1 MLRRK
6 SPSTPSITTRSRSG
20 SGRGRSTPVRSGRTG
35 FGHGTGRSRSVRTG
49 PSRDQGSVKIGS
61 GRRPRPRRGRPRRG
75 RGQIPW
81 KGLIRISV
89 RSTLNNL
96 FLVASTRRGGVLHR
110 LSVGSA
116 GFPGPRR
123 PAPLS
128 AEQTARHFAHHL
140 RSVGF
145 KRVEVHLSTLL
156 TPGSGRLFTGWS
168 REDSGLGRFGWLLRW
183 PTTEFGLRKLAA
195 PKKRAAGYSLIG

>member
-6 SPSTPSITTRSRSG
+6 PPSTPSITTRSRSG

-61 GRRPRPRRGRPRRG
+61 GRRPRRGRGRPRRG

-145 KRVEVHLSTLL
+145 KRVEVHLSTLINSRVRKAL
-156 TPGSGRLFTGWS
+156 YGLEQGGLWARAVRLVTPVAHNGVR
-168 REDSGLGRFGWLLRW
+168 
-183 PTTEFGLRKLAA
+183 
-195 PKKRAAGYSLIG
+195 PKKARRS